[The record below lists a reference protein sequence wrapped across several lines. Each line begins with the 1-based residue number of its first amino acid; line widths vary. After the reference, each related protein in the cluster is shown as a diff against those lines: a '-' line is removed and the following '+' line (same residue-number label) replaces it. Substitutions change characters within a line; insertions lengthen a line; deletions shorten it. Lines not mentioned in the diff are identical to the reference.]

1 MRKVFKLEGDICA
14 NCAAKIQDAIA
25 KLDGVNSAN
34 VNFMMLKFT
43 LDADDERFDNLLAE
57 SKRIFEKVEPGCTV
71 RA

>member
-25 KLDGVNSAN
+25 KLDGVNSAS

-43 LDADDERFDNLLAE
+43 LDADDERFDSLLAE
-57 SKRIFEKVEPGCTV
+57 SKRIFEKIEPSCTV